1 MPSQLF
7 TADSLI
13 SVNPYLLDRLGKVAE
28 FTHKKANSDGER
40 I

>member
-1 MPSQLF
+1 MPL
-7 TADSLI
+7 AKWLI

-28 FTHKKANSDGER
+28 FTLNMDNSDTKR